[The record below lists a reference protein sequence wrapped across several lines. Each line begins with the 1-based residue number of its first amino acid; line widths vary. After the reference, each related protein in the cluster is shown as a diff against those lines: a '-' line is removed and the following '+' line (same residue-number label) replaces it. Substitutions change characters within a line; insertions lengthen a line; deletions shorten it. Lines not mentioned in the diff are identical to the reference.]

1 MLRLNEVTQEKFINL
16 CVQINIE
23 IHHNDNK
30 IREDTKRDIAK
41 QFANLLVDQLQVP
54 IDR

>member
-1 MLRLNEVTQEKFINL
+1 MTLDKSINL
-16 CVQINIE
+16 CVQINME

-30 IREDTKRDIAK
+30 IREDNKRDIAK

>member
-1 MLRLNEVTQEKFINL
+1 MLRTNELILEKFINCCL
-16 CVQINIE
+16 QINME